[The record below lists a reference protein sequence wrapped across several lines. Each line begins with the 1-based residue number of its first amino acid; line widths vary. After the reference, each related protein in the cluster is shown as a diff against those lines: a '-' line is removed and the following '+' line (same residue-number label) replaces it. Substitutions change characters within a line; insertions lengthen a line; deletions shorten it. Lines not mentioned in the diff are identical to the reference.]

1 MWNRMPFLFIVAA
14 LCICAATG
22 YLYFSHRE
30 HYLTVAF
37 LDVGQGDAIYIEAP
51 DGAQILI
58 DGGNGKAVL
67 RGLGSVMPFFD
78 RSIDIVVATH
88 PDEDHI
94 GGLPDVFERYR
105 IGAYVDPGVNDHSAT
120 YEAILHA
127 VNEAHIPYTVARR
140 GMRIMLEDGVFLNIL
155 FPDRDLSH
163 ADTNTASIV
172 ARLTYG
178 STSFLLTGDSPQMIE
193 QYLVALDGSMLESD
207 VLKLG
212 HHGSRTSSSEI
223 FLRTVQPSLA
233 IISAG
238 KDNRYGHPHKE
249 VLDRLAVLSIPFL
262 STIQEGSIILI
273 SDGQHVWRK

>member
-1 MWNRMPFLFIVAA
+1 MVGIV
-14 LCICAATG
+14 CIVVAVG
-22 YLYFSHRE
+22 YWHTAHRA
-30 HYLTVAF
+30 HDLTVAF
-37 LDVGQGDAIYIEAP
+37 LDVGQGDAIYIETP
-51 DGAQILI
+51 GGAQMLI
-58 DGGNGKAVL
+58 DGGNGTAVL
-67 RGLGSVMPFFD
+67 RGLGTVMPFFD
-78 RSIDIVVATH
+78 RSIDVVVATH

-94 GGLPDVFERYR
+94 GGLPDVFERYHV
-105 IGAYVDPGVNDHSAT
+105 GAYLDPGVNDHSTT
-120 YEAILHA
+120 YEAILRA
-127 VNEAHIPYTVARR
+127 VNEAHIPYTIARR
-140 GMRIMLEDGVFLNIL
+140 GMRIALGDGVFLDIL

-193 QYLVALDGSMLESD
+193 EYVVAFDGSVLKSD

-249 VLDRLAVLSIPFL
+249 VLDRLAALRIPSL
-262 STIQEGSIILI
+262 STIQEGSIILE
-273 SDGQHVWRK
+273 SDGHKIWRK